1 MAIVDVKAEIT
12 GSVWKIVV
20 KVGDRVTEDQPLVIL
35 ESMKME
41 IPLMATEDGVVIIT
55 GGLKAGQSVVTD
67 GQMSLKPGLTVAVQ
81 PAAAPAS
88 SGKPAA

>member
-41 IPLMATEDGVVIIT
+41 IPLMATEDGVVT
-55 GGLKAGQSVVTD
+55 EMLAVEGAA
-67 GQMSLKPGLTVAVQ
+67 VAEGAVLVRLEV
-81 PAAAPAS
+81 
-88 SGKPAA
+88 